1 MASFIAWFQSH
12 AALIFGVL
20 FGVSE
25 ALGAIPQVKSNS
37 VFQAI
42 LGILAKLAGKQLPPA

>member
-1 MASFIAWFQSH
+1 MLAMLQSH

-25 ALGAIPQVKSNS
+25 ALAQIPQVKANS
-37 VFQAI
+37 VFQ
-42 LGILAKLAGKQLPPA
+42 LVLSVLAKLSGQSVSS